1 MIGLI
6 KRLYLILSSNQLL
19 KIYKTFVRSHLDY
32 ADVIYDKSFNDYF
45 KEKLEKVQYSASII
59 ITGAIKDTSRE
70 RLYQELGLE
79 SLCDRRWYCKLVF
92 FYEIVKGLAP
102 SNSQSYNESERT
114 YNTRSKLRNTIK
126 TFVTQTSTF
135 RATFAPYCTKEW
147 N

>member
-1 MIGLI
+1 MLT
-6 KRLYLILSSNQLL
+6 
-19 KIYKTFVRSHLDY
+19 IYKTFVRFHLDY
-32 ADVIYDKSFNDYF
+32 ADVICDKSFNDYF

-59 ITGAIKDTSRE
+59 NTGAIKDTSRE

-92 FYEIVKGLAP
+92 FYEIVKILAP
-102 SNSQSYNESERT
+102 SNLQSYNESERT
-114 YNTRSKLRNTIK
+114 YNTRSNLRNTIK
-126 TFVTQTSTF
+126 TFATQTSTF